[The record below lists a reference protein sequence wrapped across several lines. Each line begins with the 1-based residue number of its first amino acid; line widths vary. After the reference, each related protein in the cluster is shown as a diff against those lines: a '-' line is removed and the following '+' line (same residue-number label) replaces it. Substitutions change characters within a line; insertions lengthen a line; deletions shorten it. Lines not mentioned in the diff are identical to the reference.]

1 MVGELFEHFI
11 HHLSSLTVE
20 LIIPRTTLIY
30 SYNQRSENKAY
41 CFSLHV
47 RLTVELI
54 IPRTTLIYSYN
65 QRSENKADCF
75 SLHVRS

>member
-20 LIIPRTTLIY
+20 LIIPRT
-30 SYNQRSENKAY
+30 N
-41 CFSLHV
+41 
-47 RLTVELI
+47 
-54 IPRTTLIYSYN
+54 LIYSYN

>member
-11 HHLSSLTVE
+11 HHLSSLT
-20 LIIPRTTLIY
+20 
-30 SYNQRSENKAY
+30 A
-41 CFSLHV
+41 
-47 RLTVELI
+47 ELI

>member
-20 LIIPRTTLIY
+20 LLI
-30 SYNQRSENKAY
+30 N
-41 CFSLHV
+41 
-47 RLTVELI
+47 
-54 IPRTTLIYSYN
+54 PRTTLIYSYN

-75 SLHVRS
+75 SLHVLS